1 MKKLIAL
8 LLALTLSLP
17 MTFAASAE
25 SSEIQGKGLDQM
37 LSMYCWMMGRI
48 WDKVPSSDTFILRQR
63 EDNKISFTRGFLG
76 GRTFPNSEIIERA
89 GVMLPDS
96 DLFKDE
102 LNACTWSLIFAM
114 KYTFK
119 DTVFMDDP
127 WKTISEELAP
137 IVSAVLA
144 GETYVSD
151 PYVYY
156 LESINSLSIAVSAD
170 HIDLYRAEHPEF
182 TE

>member
-8 LLALTLSLP
+8 LLVLTLALP
-17 MTFAASAE
+17 MTFVASAE

-48 WDKVPSSDTFILRQR
+48 WDEVPNSDTFILRQR
-63 EDNKISFTRGFLG
+63 KDNIISFSRGFLG

-96 DLFKDE
+96 DLFKDQ

-119 DTVFMDDP
+119 DTVYMDDP
-127 WKTISEELAP
+127 WDTISKELTP
-137 IVSAVLA
+137 IVSAILA

-156 LESINSLSIAVSAD
+156 LKIIDSSLMATAD
-170 HIDLYRAEHPEF
+170 HIDLYKSEHPEF